1 MQIRDYRA
9 VLIEVQLEC
18 WKSMLNSGHDKPWRV
33 RKHFIEM
40 IGGQIF
46 KR

>member
-18 WKSMLNSGHDKPWRV
+18 WESMLKGGHDKSWWV
-33 RKHFIEM
+33 RKHFIETM
-40 IGGQIF
+40 EG
-46 KR
+46 